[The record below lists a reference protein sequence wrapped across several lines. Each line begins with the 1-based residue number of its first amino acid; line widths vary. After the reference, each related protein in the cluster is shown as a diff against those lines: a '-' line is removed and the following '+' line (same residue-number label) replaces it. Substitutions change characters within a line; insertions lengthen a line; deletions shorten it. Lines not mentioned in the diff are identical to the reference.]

1 MSSLRRMFSNG
12 VVLVLVFL
20 AVGTDGTESPSQGL
34 MGSIIHCAANFLK
47 GATATGPPEKTMT
60 ARVDG
65 MVDRVVKNF
74 LSSLSSQAKAAA
86 DSVKAE
92 VVRAGGTAK
101 YVVQESSNAARLF
114 VAHGYGQSVLPHALT
129 KVDGCLTSKA
139 NVDRTRDC
147 FLATVEVGS
156 VACLSGV
163 GCVPVVLLGS
173 LATAASLLP
182 DVERAPTSEVVDL
195 RQSGEKEL

>member
-1 MSSLRRMFSNG
+1 
-12 VVLVLVFL
+12 VLF
-20 AVGTDGTESPSQGL
+20 AVGTNGAEWSPQGL
-34 MGSIIHCAANFLK
+34 MGSIMDSAANFLL
-47 GATATGPPEKTMT
+47 GDAAAGLPEKTVS
-60 ARVDG
+60 ARADG

-74 LSSLSSQAKAAA
+74 WSSLSSEAKAAA
-86 DSVKAE
+86 DGIKAE

-101 YVVQESSNAARLF
+101 YVAQEGSNAARLF

-129 KVDGCLTSKA
+129 KVDGCLTSKP

-182 DVERAPTSEVVDL
+182 DVERTPTSEVVDL